1 MKAQI
6 IKRVSKKTGKEY
18 ECLQVTIGDWTGL
31 MFLQKYELMFVKN
44 QLALQSE
51 KPKVTGSDEVNAS
64 LFD

>member
-6 IKRVSKKTGKEY
+6 ITKVSKKTGKEY

-31 MFLQKYELMFVKN
+31 MFLQKYELLFVKT

-51 KPKVTGSDEVNAS
+51 KAKVVGKDEVNAS